1 MNLNHVGMIIERLR
15 STVGMKRLPASRF
28 PLPALTLIF
37 IAVALV
43 SCGKE
48 SPVPFEPVPGPAAT
62 PYLPSADSLER
73 ARLLAQK
80 MLIVDTHVDIPYR
93 LQTEWEDISQR
104 TEKGHFDYVRAS
116 EGGLNVPFMSIYV
129 AWRYQDGALGGAY
142 EEGNKLIDVVEKIAE
157 RSPEKFA
164 IAYST
169 DDVWKHFAEGTI
181 SFPLGMENGAPI
193 GNNLANL
200 EHFYARG
207 IRYITL
213 THSKVNQISD
223 SSYDLDN
230 RPWDGL
236 SEFGVEVVKEMNRL
250 GIMID
255 ISHLS
260 DAAAN
265 DALDATAAP
274 VIASHSS
281 ARKFTPGWE
290 RNISDKLIK
299 RVAENGGVVQINF
312 GSAFVNEA
320 ANIWAQAYFELSEEF
335 QDEHGYY
342 GHEPEVKDFGTAYR
356 ESNPAPAAYLSDVL
370 DHFDHVVEL
379 VGIDYVGIGS
389 DYDGVENV
397 AIGLEDTSTYPNLI
411 AGLLERDY
419 SEEDIEK
426 VLGGNLMRVWKA
438 VEDHAAGAGE

>member
-1 MNLNHVGMIIERLR
+1 MTPNHVGMIIERLR
-15 STVGMKRLPASRF
+15 STVGRKQLPASRF
-28 PLPALTLIF
+28 PLPALTLI
-37 IAVALV
+37 IVAVALV
-43 SCGKE
+43 SCSKE
-48 SPVPFEPVPGPAAT
+48 PAAPAEESAAA
-62 PYLPSADSLER
+62 PYMPSADSLER
-73 ARLLAQK
+73 AKLLAQK
-80 MLIVDTHVDIPYR
+80 MLIVDTHVDVPYR
-93 LQTEWEDISQR
+93 LETEWEDVSQR
-104 TEKGHFDYVRAS
+104 TEKGHFDFVRAT

-142 EEGNKLIDVVEKIAE
+142 EQGNNLIDAVEKIAGQ
-157 RSPEKFA
+157 SPDKFA

-169 DDVWKHFAEGTI
+169 DDVWQQFANGII
-181 SFPLGMENGAPI
+181 SFPMGMENGAPI
-193 GNNLANL
+193 GNDLANL
-200 EHFYARG
+200 EHFYGRG

-236 SEFGVEVVKEMNRL
+236 SAFGVDVVKEMNRL

-265 DALDATAAP
+265 DTLDATEAP

-281 ARKFTPGWE
+281 ARAFTPGWE
-290 RNISDKLIK
+290 RNISDEIIE
-299 RVAENGGVVQINF
+299 RVADNDGVVQINF
-312 GSAFVNEA
+312 GSAFVNPEA
-320 ANIWAQAYFELSEEF
+320 NLWSQEYFAIWDAFVEEN
-335 QDEHGYY
+335 GYY
-342 GHEPEVKDFGTAYR
+342 GHEQEVKDFGKAYKK
-356 ESNPAPAAYLSDVL
+356 ENPPPPSYLSDVL
-370 DHFDHVVEL
+370 DHYDHVVEL

-397 AIGLEDTSTYPNLI
+397 PVGLEDTSTYPNLI
-411 AGLLERDY
+411 AGLLERSY

-426 VLGGNLMRVWKA
+426 ILGGNLMRVWKA
-438 VEDHAAGAGE
+438 VEDHAAASQ

>member
-1 MNLNHVGMIIERLR
+1 MRRDCAAAG
-15 STVGMKRLPASRF
+15 SRF
-28 PLPALTLIF
+28 TLHGSRPGAGTVAILVLA
-37 IAVALV
+37 AVGLL

-48 SPVPFEPVPGPAAT
+48 PPVPSELGPGPAAA
-62 PYLPSADSLER
+62 PYMPSADSLER

-104 TEKGHFDYVRAS
+104 TEKGHFDFVRAS

-142 EEGNKLIDVVEKIAE
+142 EEGNNLIDVVENIAGE
-157 RSPEKFA
+157 NPDKFA
-164 IAYST
+164 IAKNT
-169 DDVWKHFAEGTI
+169 DDVWEQFAEGKI
-181 SFPLGMENGAPI
+181 SFPMGMENGAPI
-193 GNNLANL
+193 GNDLANL
-200 EHFYARG
+200 EHFYDRG

-230 RPWDGL
+230 RPWGGL
-236 SEFGVEVVKEMNRL
+236 SDFGIEVVKEMNRL

-265 DALDATAAP
+265 DALDATEAP

-290 RNISDKLIK
+290 RNISDAIIM

-312 GSAFVNEA
+312 GSAFVNEI
-320 ANIWAQAYFELSEEF
+320 ANKWAQVYFKLAEGF
-335 QDEHGYY
+335 QNEHGYY
-342 GHEPEVKDFGTAYR
+342 GHEQEVKDFGEAYK
-356 ESNPAPAAYLSDVL
+356 EENPAPPAYLSDVL

-379 VGIDYVGIGS
+379 VGIDCVGIGS

-397 AIGLEDTSTYPNLI
+397 PVGLEDTSTYPNLI
-411 AGLLERDY
+411 AGLLERGY

-426 VLGGNLMRVWKA
+426 ILGGNLMRVWKA
-438 VEDHAAGAGE
+438 VEDYAAGAGE